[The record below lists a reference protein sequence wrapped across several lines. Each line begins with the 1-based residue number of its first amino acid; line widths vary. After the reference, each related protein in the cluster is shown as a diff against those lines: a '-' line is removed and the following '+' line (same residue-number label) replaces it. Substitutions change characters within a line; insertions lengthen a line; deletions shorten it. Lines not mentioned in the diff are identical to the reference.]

1 MKKLVN
7 KNPRELSF
15 TIFETI
21 VAVGLLM
28 AFALEMAGGQGAIV
42 NKVEYARR
50 SNDAIWLAKRIMSQ
64 VEYNYQTMD
73 LKDLETTTSM
83 KDQKFQDLDRETE
96 FDYTYSIEIKE
107 WKFPLFDF
115 LLNGG
120 VKSEEDENDPTKEEK
135 DPAAAGIPG
144 IDAILDQIF
153 KGHIM
158 KVAYVE
164 VSWPDGARRD
174 HVSLTYLLT
183 NTKALDEYLVSK
195 KSIFDGVIQKMT
207 GANPNKDYAALT
219 SPTCGAID
227 GEGSRPLDGG
237 GCIRADGTV
246 RRRDGSI
253 VGTDGTLISGPPPPP
268 TATPGGNPGGVPNP
282 NPGGMTNPGGMPPTM
297 PNPGGTQP

>member
-28 AFALEMAGGQGAIV
+28 AFALEMAGGQGNIV

-50 SNDAIWLAKRIMSQ
+50 ANDAIWLAKRIMSQ

-73 LKDLETTTSM
+73 LKELETTSTV
-83 KDQKFQDLDRETE
+83 KDQKFERIENETE
-96 FDYTYSIEIKE
+96 FDYLYSLDIKE

-115 LLNGG
+115 LMNGG
-120 VKSEEDENDPTKEEK
+120 LQDEEDKDDPTKQEK
-135 DPAAAGIPG
+135 EPAAAGIPG
-144 IDAILDQIF
+144 MDAILDQIF

-183 NTKALDEYLVSK
+183 NNKALDEYLLTK
-195 KSIFDGVIQKMT
+195 KGVFDGVIKKMA
-207 GANPNKDYAALT
+207 GANAQLT
-219 SPTCGAID
+219 PATGPSCTASDPP
-227 GEGSRPLDGG
+227 GSTPIAGGG
-237 GCIRADGTV
+237 GCLHPGNVIRKPDGSMYAEDGTM
-246 RRRDGSI
+246 I
-253 VGTDGTLISGPPPPP
+253 APPPAPP
-268 TATPGGNPGGVPNP
+268 TPGGGQNPGG
-282 NPGGMTNPGGMPPTM
+282 GATPGGMPPTM
-297 PNPGGTQP
+297 PNPGGMQQ

>member
-28 AFALEMAGGQGAIV
+28 AFALEMAGGQGNIV
-42 NKVEYARR
+42 NKVDYARR
-50 SNDAIWLAKRIMSQ
+50 ANDAIWLAKRIMSQ

-73 LKDLETTTSM
+73 LKDLETTSTL
-83 KDQKFQDLDRETE
+83 KDQKFEGIDNEAE
-96 FDYTYSIEIKE
+96 FDYLYSVDIKE

-120 VKSEEDENDPTKEEK
+120 LKDEEAEDDPTKPEK
-135 DPAAAGIPG
+135 DPAAEGIPG
-144 IDAILDQIF
+144 MDAILDQIF

-183 NTKALDEYLVSK
+183 NNKALDEYLLTK
-195 KSIFDGVIQKMT
+195 KGVFDGVIKKMAGANANQVAAVGPSCT
-207 GANPNKDYAALT
+207 ANDPQGSTPIAGGGGCLHPGGITRKPDGSLYAADGSMIAPPPAPQTPVGANPT
-219 SPTCGAID
+219 
-227 GEGSRPLDGG
+227 GG
-237 GCIRADGTV
+237 T
-246 RRRDGSI
+246 
-253 VGTDGTLISGPPPPP
+253 PP
-268 TATPGGNPGGVPNP
+268 A
-282 NPGGMTNPGGMPPTM
+282 M
-297 PNPGGTQP
+297 PNPGGVQ